1 MEQEHMSHFHQ
12 FIRSEPGKL
21 SADAPAW
28 YPFVLDWDSK
38 SEWMEWQFSG
48 YQSWGGE
55 QPEDFFWTPKSY
67 VGKLVFSTEPLEEL
81 YEITPLS
88 GKSKKSHPAER
99 VVVLNSFYGIQS
111 KESSETRFEIEL
123 ELVSRLDAPNRVQ
136 IMIRCPMPNKSIV
149 EACIDKDFKF
159 TGEWPTKYTEYTLKK
174 PTRYSET
181 YL

>member
-12 FIRSEPGKL
+12 FIRSEPVKL

-67 VGKLVFSTEPLEEL
+67 VDKLAFSTEPFEKL

-88 GKSKKSHPAER
+88 GKSKRSHPAER

-149 EACIDKDFKF
+149 EPCIDKDFKF